1 MALPLALSA
10 CTNSST
16 ELTFN
21 EVSESEEYTE
31 TDGATEAETEAETER
46 DVATLASEADYASE
60 TLTDSGICYVYVC
73 GAVNTPG
80 VYELSAGSRAYEAI
94 ELAGGT
100 TDDAAATAI
109 NLAEEVYDGEQ
120 LYVPTWD
127 EYNSGWEPETTTAA
141 TASGVSSTEG
151 AESTSTLVNINT
163 ATKDELMTL
172 TGIGESKA
180 EAIIAYREENGSFS
194 QIEDIM
200 LVSGIKEAAYEKI
213 KDSIAVD

>member
-1 MALPLALSA
+1 MPLMLSG
-10 CTNSST
+10 CGSSST

-21 EVSESEEYTE
+21 EVSESEETDTE
-31 TDGATEAETEAETER
+31 ADEDSESESEDETESETATESAGTANLSEDTEGS
-46 DVATLASEADYASE
+46 D
-60 TLTDSGICYVYVC
+60 ICYVYVC

-80 VYELSAGSRAYEAI
+80 VYELEPGSRAYEAI

-100 TDDAAATAI
+100 TDDAASTAI

-127 EYNSGWEPETTTAA
+127 EYNNGWEPESTTAA
-141 TASGVSSTEG
+141 TDTEVGAADDTDSVS
-151 AESTSTLVNINT
+151 ALVNINT

-172 TGIGESKA
+172 SGIGESKA
-180 EAIIAYREENGSFS
+180 EAIISYREENGDFS

-213 KDSIAVD
+213 KDYITVD